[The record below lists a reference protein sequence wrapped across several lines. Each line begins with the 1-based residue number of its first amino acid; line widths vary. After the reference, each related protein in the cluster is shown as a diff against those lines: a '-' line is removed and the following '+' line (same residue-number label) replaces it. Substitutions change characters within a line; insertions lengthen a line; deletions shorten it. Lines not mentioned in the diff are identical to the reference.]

1 MKKLVVLTSFVGL
14 ISLTTATP
22 ARADLF
28 SFTNSGQFTTFLN
41 ANGLDQE
48 NVLAVGEDTGLI
60 VQGTTQ
66 QTQLLV
72 NISSSTNL
80 TLQDS
85 NGAAQVSATAP
96 ATSFSD
102 FLIYLDG
109 MTFTS
114 LLFNIDNLRGS
125 DGSITITTTEVG
137 TAVVKQDVVA
147 IGAGQNFFGIAAING
162 QEIIS
167 VGDISVG
174 GVLFDSLQ
182 QIRIGGL
189 ESNVPDVTAVPEP
202 TSMFLLGTGLFGLA
216 AKVRARR
223 KK

>member
-1 MKKLVVLTSFVGL
+1 MKKLVVLTSLVGL
-14 ISLTTATP
+14 ISLTTATQ

-41 ANGLDQE
+41 ANDLSQE
-48 NVLAVGEDTGLI
+48 NVLAVGTDTGLI

-66 QTQLLV
+66 QTRTLV

-80 TLQDS
+80 TLEDS
-85 NGAAQVSATAP
+85 NGAAQVSATSVA
-96 ATSFSD
+96 SFSD
-102 FLIYLDG
+102 FLIYLDN

-114 LLFNIDNLRGS
+114 LLFNIDNLQGS
-125 DGSITITTTEVG
+125 NGSITLTTREVG
-137 TAVVKQDVVA
+137 TSVVKTDVVA
-147 IGAGQNFFGIAAING
+147 IGNGANFFGIAAING

-167 VGDISVG
+167 VGDLTIG
-174 GVLFDSLQ
+174 GVQIDSLQ
-182 QIRIGGL
+182 QIRIGGIQGD
-189 ESNVPDVTAVPEP
+189 VPDVTAVPEP
-202 TSMFLLGTGLFGLA
+202 TSMFLLGSGLLGLA